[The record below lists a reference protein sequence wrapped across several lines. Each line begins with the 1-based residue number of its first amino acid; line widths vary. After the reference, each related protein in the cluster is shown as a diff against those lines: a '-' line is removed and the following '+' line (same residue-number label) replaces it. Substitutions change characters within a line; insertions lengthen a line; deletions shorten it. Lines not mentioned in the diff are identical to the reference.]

1 MNIKPIKTEDDY
13 EAVLK
18 RIEALFEAKPNTPQ
32 GDELDVLITL
42 VSAYEDEHYPIAAA
56 DPVEVIKHVMEA
68 KGLEMQDMIPFI
80 GSRSKVSEVI
90 NKKRSLSLNMIRR
103 LSHGLHIS
111 ADVLVREYE
120 LRS

>member
-13 EAVLK
+13 EAVLV

-68 KGLEMQDMIPFI
+68 KGLEMNDMIPFI

-111 ADVLVREYE
+111 ADVLVKEYE

>member
-13 EAVLK
+13 EAVLE
-18 RIEALFEAKPNTPQ
+18 RIEALFEAEPNTPQ

-68 KGLEMQDMIPFI
+68 KGLEMHDMIPFI

-90 NKKRSLSLNMIRR
+90 NKKRGLSLNMIRR

>member
-13 EAVLK
+13 EAVLA

-68 KGLEMQDMIPFI
+68 KGLEMNDMIPFI

-111 ADVLVREYE
+111 ADVLVKEYE